1 MADTSLPPSP
11 PLGTLIDNGSLELVE
26 LLGQGGYGIVYRAF
40 DTRSPIPIS
49 YAVKCLPHA
58 HTSRSS
64 RRRQLHLREIRLHK
78 LASAHPNVV
87 SLHRVVEDKDFTY
100 IVMDYCE
107 DGDLFTQIL
116 HQRRYLGQDEL
127 VKHVFLQ
134 LLDAVD
140 YSHSLGIY
148 HRDLKPENVLCFDGG
163 LRLAITDFGLATTD
177 AFSEEFRTGS
187 AYHMSPECHG
197 GQFAHNGSYS
207 PLFNDVWSLGII
219 LLNLLTGRNPWKSA
233 SLNDPTFC
241 AYLQDPTRFLP
252 TVLPISD
259 EVNALLVRVLDVDW
273 RRRLTVT
280 EMKEYVRRIDN
291 FYSDDVVFEGSMA
304 RCSWELG
311 MDVGSDT
318 GESQQAE
325 VVEASKTNASVSR
338 WSSDSKSD
346 SSMVYATYS
355 AAQKAAWRPSVS
367 NDETCA
373 VEASMRS
380 SSFPASLVSLPRT
393 RYQTSHSSQSTCSI
407 PSPSASPSFD
417 SLPVTPD
424 DPGATFATKRLTINT
439 DNCATTYY
447 RHSVAMK
454 TEASLS
460 MYTAMEASAIE
471 LSPSARLFADF
482 AKTPVREYARHDVET
497 DAEMRDEL
505 VDSPFIRVDTASR
518 SSSSGQDSPVLRG
531 RLALSGVRDSKAMD
545 DSESWRSSFYQAS
558 RPMSVANDNDADF
571 SLVLDETPHL
581 NNGAFTFNPTLDFFT
596 QEHRPSPI
604 DEKQSWI
611 LSWTPADLS
620 SSSYEYDTPSSSS
633 SVSTFFTKSKPID
646 IPAPAT
652 SKQRGER
659 KSRRGGFFRDHIRL
673 TFPRQSDSSQREN
686 ALAFS
691 PSSPSSKSQTLS
703 TNNMAEVVSYADTSG
718 LSTSWTRRGRFGG
731 RLTTRTRKNWLLFSP
746 GKLFGNTVTSS

>member
-1 MADTSLPPSP
+1 MRLYIPLPQFS
-11 PLGTLIDNGSLELVE
+11 
-26 LLGQGGYGIVYRAF
+26 
-40 DTRSPIPIS
+40 
-49 YAVKCLPHA
+49 
-58 HTSRSS
+58 
-64 RRRQLHLREIRLHK
+64 HL
-78 LASAHPNVV
+78 
-87 SLHRVVEDKDFTY
+87 F
-100 IVMDYCE
+100 
-107 DGDLFTQIL
+107 
-116 HQRRYLGQDEL
+116 
-127 VKHVFLQ
+127 
-134 LLDAVD
+134 
-140 YSHSLGIY
+140 
-148 HRDLKPENVLCFDGG
+148 
-163 LRLAITDFGLATTD
+163 
-177 AFSEEFRTGS
+177 FS
-187 AYHMSPECHG
+187 ECHG

-233 SLNDPTFC
+233 SLSDPTFC
-241 AYLQDPTRFLP
+241 AYLQDPIRFLP

-280 EMKEYVRRIDN
+280 EMKEYVKRIDN

-304 RCSWELG
+304 RCTWELG
-311 MDVGSDT
+311 MDVGSDA
-318 GESQQAE
+318 GDSQQAE

-346 SSMVYATYS
+346 ASMVFATYS

-367 NDETCA
+367 NSETCA

-380 SSFPASLVSLPRT
+380 SSFPTSLISLPRT
-393 RYQTSHSSQSTCSI
+393 RFQTSRSSQSTWSI
-407 PSPSASPSFD
+407 PSPSASPSLD

-439 DNCATTYY
+439 NNCATTYY

-454 TEASLS
+454 TDASLS

-471 LSPSARLFADF
+471 LTPSARLFADF
-482 AKTPVREYARHDVET
+482 TKPLLRKYTEQGAEVTNASPIRKYIGATGEVT
-497 DAEMRDEL
+497 DAEMRDDL
-505 VDSPFIRVDTASR
+505 VDCPFIRVD
-518 SSSSGQDSPVLRG
+518 SSSGFSFGQDFAIRPG
-531 RLALSGVRDSKAMD
+531 RPALSGVRDSKVMD

-558 RPMSVANDNDADF
+558 RPMSVANDDDDADF
-571 SLVLDETPHL
+571 SLVFNETAHL
-581 NNGAFTFNPTLDFFT
+581 NTSALTFDPTLDFS
-596 QEHRPSPI
+596 QEQRTSPVNN
-604 DEKQSWI
+604 KQSWAYP
-611 LSWTPADLS
+611 WTPADLS
-620 SSSYEYDTPSSSS
+620 SSSHEYSTASSSS
-633 SVSTFFTKSKPID
+633 SSSTFFTKSKPVD

-673 TFPRQSDSSQREN
+673 TFPRQSNSSQRDN

-691 PSSPSSKSQTLS
+691 PSSPFNFNKPQALS
-703 TNNMAEVVSYADTSG
+703 TNDMAEVVSYGDTSG